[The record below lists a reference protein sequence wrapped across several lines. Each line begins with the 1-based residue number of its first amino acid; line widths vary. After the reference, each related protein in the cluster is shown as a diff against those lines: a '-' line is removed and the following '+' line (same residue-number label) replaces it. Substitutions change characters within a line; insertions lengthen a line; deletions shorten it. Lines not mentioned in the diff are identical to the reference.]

1 MTANVCVPQV
11 NDIYYRWTPPE
22 IKPLTQHHPDNPR
35 WASAEI
41 KPLSLHS
48 RFRHT
53 THSVLQVCYD
63 ALDSPQA
70 GVFEVQVFDPSK
82 DLRILLS
89 VKSTDSGATLI
100 KKCLEQRPDLGKT
113 LNLVYNGKPVS
124 PCKSLG
130 ELGVK
135 SGAMFITYQRCIGG

>member
-1 MTANVCVPQV
+1 MNLAVCVPQV
-11 NDIYYRWTPPE
+11 HECIPEWTE
-22 IKPLTQHHPDNPR
+22 DKHVTQHHSDLPR
-35 WASAEI
+35 WDSAEI

-53 THSVLQVCYD
+53 THSYLQVCRD

-82 DLRILLS
+82 NLRILLS
-89 VKSTDSGATLI
+89 VKSTDTGATLI
-100 KKCLEQRPDLGKT
+100 KKCLEQRPDLGET
-113 LNLVYNGKPVS
+113 LNLAYNGKSVS

-135 SGAMFITYQRCIGG
+135 SGAMFLTYQRCFGG